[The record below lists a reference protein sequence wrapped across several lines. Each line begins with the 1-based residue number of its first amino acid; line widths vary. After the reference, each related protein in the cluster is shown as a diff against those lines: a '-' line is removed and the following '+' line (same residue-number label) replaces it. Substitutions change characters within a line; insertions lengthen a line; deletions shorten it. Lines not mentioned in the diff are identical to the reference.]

1 MAGGVSVWGPPP
13 SHTIIVPLLGPVRIR
28 NILEGCGAQWHIE
41 TMSVMRKRTWSSL
54 GVSLLLAI
62 SLSACGILPTI
73 SGDKKSDSAAADSSV
88 VQSLQRQ
95 IREREKR
102 IVELESQLDALKVI
116 DEDMEQR
123 RKSNRP
129 PATLTPVD

>member
-1 MAGGVSVWGPPP
+1 
-13 SHTIIVPLLGPVRIR
+13 
-28 NILEGCGAQWHIE
+28 
-41 TMSVMRKRTWSSL
+41 MRKRTWSSL